1 MPSTESCPESR
12 PESRPESCPGSSAG
26 RGQAGSATIY
36 VLAFAVALTTLAVV
50 VAGFAGVAVAKHR
63 ASAAADLAALAGASA
78 PGDACAVAA
87 TTARHNGARVTDC
100 AEQGSDVVVVVGIVA
115 RAPFGLRPL
124 VRARARAG
132 PAR

>member
-12 PESRPESCPGSSAG
+12 PGPCPGSSAG
-26 RGQAGSATIY
+26 RSQAGSATIY

-50 VAGFAGVAVAKHR
+50 VAGFAGLAVAKHR

-100 AEQGSDVVVVVGIVA
+100 AQQGSDVVVVVGIVA